1 MPREKVKFK
10 YRCGEPACGN
20 VVRSDKWT
28 THCRQKHAFKFQR
41 CGMNYFSP
49 KHLLSDFPDP
59 TPTDI

>member
-28 THCRQKHAFKFQR
+28 THCRRKHAFKFQR
-41 CGMNYFSP
+41 
-49 KHLLSDFPDP
+49 
-59 TPTDI
+59 